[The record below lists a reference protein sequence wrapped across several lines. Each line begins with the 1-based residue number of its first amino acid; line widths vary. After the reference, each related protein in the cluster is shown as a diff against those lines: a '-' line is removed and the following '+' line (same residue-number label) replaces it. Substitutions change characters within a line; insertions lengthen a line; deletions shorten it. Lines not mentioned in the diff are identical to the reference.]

1 MNLSFFKISKVKW
14 SLKRELERG
23 SKSRP
28 FKTVRIYCQ
37 PMRILIK
44 KFLLKLIYYLERIE
58 FKHLDL
64 DPQDPSKKIVAEYD
78 LETEVFSDSGF
89 VKAFKYLETQP
100 YEVWFL
106 KLENGN
112 FLDCADTHILHDHH
126 LNEILVK
133 DLRVGDLVMTSE
145 GPRLVTHLENTGIPV
160 SMVDLSIDDPDHR
173 YYTNNILSHN
183 SITSSIIL
191 VWYLLFNHDKNA
203 MILANVGSTAEE
215 LMDKIKGIVK
225 GLPWFL
231 KPGMVVNNV
240 MSMKFD
246 NGCRAIAK
254 TTTKTSAIGFTI
266 HFLYMDEFA
275 HIHPNFIESFF
286 RSTYPTVSSSKVSRI
301 IITST
306 PNGMNKFYELYQGAL
321 TGENSFNPVRVDWWQ
336 VPGRDEDWKNQEIA
350 NLGSEELFNQEYGNQ
365 FLSSTTLL
373 LGSADLRKMKS
384 NEAEYTWREI
394 DALSDQKLKY
404 NNFKW
409 HPKFHLTSDSLDGKS
424 FVISVDLASGNKGDY
439 TVINIFRIV
448 PLPKSYIAEMSDYS
462 DEADFFGLLQV
473 GILRDNEIELED
485 FKRMLE
491 ALMTKVFDT
500 DRLTVILEM
509 NFKGEL
515 LLDKLLNND
524 DISLDLFLHTKHT
537 ESARTPKPGIK
548 YNEKNKLKY
557 CERLRYL
564 ARNNKII
571 LNEKNWTIP
580 EMFSFGLNTTGTYS
594 SQSGHDDVAMSVVNL
609 SGLFESTAFHDLVS
623 QIYDEIDENYRVL
636 IDKKLSAKMGDFGSK
651 ESDFYSSFS
660 KLL

>member
-1 MNLSFFKISKVKW
+1 MKEQVVERDSNYWSTQKIQELLRKGEDEGLDYKSVDNPFHEGETD
-14 SLKRELERG
+14 LKRANLLYEYTPEEIVEIQKCAQD
-23 SKSRP
+23 SVYFAK
-28 FKTVRIYCQ
+28 YCQ
-37 PMRILIK
+37 
-44 KFLLKLIYYLERIE
+44 
-58 FKHLDL
+58 
-64 DPQDPSKKIVAEYD
+64 
-78 LETEVFSDSGF
+78 
-89 VKAFKYLETQP
+89 
-100 YEVWFL
+100 
-106 KLENGN
+106 
-112 FLDCADTHILHDHH
+112 
-126 LNEILVK
+126 
-133 DLRVGDLVMTSE
+133 VMTDDGLRNIELRDYQKSILRE
-145 GPRLVTHLENTGIPV
+145 YQRHRFSILLAPRQIGK
-160 SMVDLSIDDPDHR
+160 
-173 YYTNNILSHN
+173 
-183 SITSSIIL
+183 SITSSMIL

-306 PNGMNKFYELYQGAL
+306 PNGMNKFYDLYQGAL
-321 TGENSFNPVRVDWWQ
+321 TGENSFNPIRVDWWQ
-336 VPGRDEDWKNQEIA
+336 VPGRDDDWKNQEIA

-409 HPKFHLTSDSLDGKS
+409 HPKFQLGGDSLDGKS

-439 TVINIFRIV
+439 TVVNIFRVV
-448 PLPKSYIAEMSDYS
+448 PLPKSYIEEMYDYS

-473 GILRDNEIELED
+473 GILRDNEIEIED

-491 ALMTKVFDT
+491 ALILRVFDRE
-500 DRLTVILEM
+500 RLTVILEM

-515 LLDKLLNND
+515 LLDKLLLHD
-524 DISLDLFLHTKHT
+524 DISLDIFLHTKHT

-564 ARNNKII
+564 ARNNKVI

-609 SGLFESTAFHDLVS
+609 SGLFENTAFHDLVS
-623 QIYDEIDENYRVL
+623 QIYDEIDENYRSL
-636 IDKKLSAKMGDFGSK
+636 IDKKLSIKMGEFGSK